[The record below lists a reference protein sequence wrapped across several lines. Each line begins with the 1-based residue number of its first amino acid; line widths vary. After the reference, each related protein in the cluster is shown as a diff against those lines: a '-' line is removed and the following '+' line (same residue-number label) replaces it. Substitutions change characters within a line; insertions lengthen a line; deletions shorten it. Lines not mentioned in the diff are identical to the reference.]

1 MRKIFSIVAMATLM
15 VAGMASCSN
24 NDEIE
29 NKAPASQGIGFD
41 VIADGSHVT
50 RGNATSSGA
59 LQFSNFQTWGYDAE
73 DGGLYM
79 GTSETVG
86 KTVSLVS
93 SNWTYE
99 PVQYWP
105 VNDLNFVAIA
115 PAAPNGVST
124 NTVAQDGST
133 QALTLTT
140 AVALST
146 NVEDQDDIMFAAARA
161 ADDDTD
167 PSDIIM
173 GAYGPVSK
181 DDHDGDVPLN
191 FQHALSQIVF
201 KGKLPT
207 SGTVTKVTIAEI
219 TLGNIGN
226 TGSLTFTST
235 GAFYGGATYISASNP
250 SVFTLDAGD
259 LEGSTFEAGESGIVA
274 GTAFDLTVSNSAAN
288 KANAWFMLPQRTA
301 AWTPANDSELKA
313 GALNAAPATGAYL
326 KIRAALEKDDVPVLE
341 DTDPIYIPL
350 AANWDRSKKY
360 IYTIEF
366 NGSAALTP
374 ITFSVTAE
382 DWTNADPQPDQIS
395 M

>member
-1 MRKIFSIVAMATLM
+1 
-15 VAGMASCSN
+15 
-24 NDEIE
+24 
-29 NKAPASQGIGFD
+29 
-41 VIADGSHVT
+41 
-50 RGNATSSGA
+50 
-59 LQFSNFQTWGYDAE
+59 
-73 DGGLYM
+73 
-79 GTSETVG
+79 
-86 KTVSLVS
+86 
-93 SNWTYE
+93 
-99 PVQYWP
+99 
-105 VNDLNFVAIA
+105 
-115 PAAPNGVST
+115 
-124 NTVAQDGST
+124 
-133 QALTLTT
+133 
-140 AVALST
+140 
-146 NVEDQDDIMFAAARA
+146 
-161 ADDDTD
+161 
-167 PSDIIM
+167 M

>member
-1 MRKIFSIVAMATLM
+1 MATLM

-29 NKAPASQGIGFD
+29 SKAPASQGMKFN
-41 VIADGSHVT
+41 VIADGTHVT

-59 LQFSNFQTWGYDAE
+59 LQFSTFQTWGYDAE
-73 DGGLYM
+73 DGGIYM
-79 GTSETVG
+79 GTSATVG
-86 KTVSLVS
+86 KTVNLVS

-124 NTVAQDGST
+124 NTVAQDGTSK
-133 QALTLTT
+133 ALTLTT

-173 GAYGPVSK
+173 GAYGRVSK

-301 AWTPANDSELKA
+301 AWTPSNDSELKA

>member
-29 NKAPASQGIGFD
+29 SKAPASQGMKFN
-41 VIADGSHVT
+41 VIADGTHVT

-59 LQFSNFQTWGYDAE
+59 LQFSTFQTWGYDAE
-73 DGGLYM
+73 DGGIYM
-79 GTSETVG
+79 GTSATVG
-86 KTVSLVS
+86 KTVNLVS

-105 VNDLNFVAIA
+105 VNDLNFGAIA

-124 NTVAQDGST
+124 NTVAQDGTSK
-133 QALTLTT
+133 ALTLTT

-173 GAYGPVSK
+173 GAYGRVSK

-301 AWTPANDSELKA
+301 AWTPSNDSELKA

>member
-41 VIADGSHVT
+41 VIADGTHVT

-59 LQFSNFQTWGYDAE
+59 LQFSTFQTWGYDAE
-73 DGGLYM
+73 DGGIYM
-79 GTSETVG
+79 GTSATVG

-124 NTVAQDGST
+124 NTVAQDGTSK
-133 QALTLTT
+133 ALTLTT